1 MAVPEAD
8 VAVLARLSGL
18 RIPPQYA
25 QGVAI
30 QLVALQ
36 TQAQLVMDLELDEAT
51 EPAPIFVP

>member
-8 VAVLARLSGL
+8 VAALARLSGL
-18 RIPPQYA
+18 RIPEQYA
-25 QGVAI
+25 QGVAL